1 MLIYSNRYI
10 YNLLLN
16 NSLTFEI
23 TIIKS
28 LLREYLY
35 SVCEK
40 FTSSHTIRNEF
51 TTRENDEHA
60 GIIAALSS
68 GWERYKSS
76 WQWLK
81 ETLLWRNVGRT
92 REPATKFIIP
102 HLSKKCK
109 KTKKN
114 EGKKLVPLA
123 VHLLYPYSF
132 REHEERERERE
143 LCSSSYS
150 M

>member
-109 KTKKN
+109 KT
-114 EGKKLVPLA
+114 GKKQGKETSSLGRALA
-123 VHLLYPYSF
+123 LSVFFS
-132 REHEERERERE
+132 RTRRERERE